1 MVLPASI
8 DLRHPENY
16 VLTLRI
22 SSRAIFFMISTNDEL
37 KRCMTCKK
45 FVLDQSLDVY
55 ENIKKLFFELSFLS
69 IPFHNVVIQWVNVSY
84 ILEPNEMFELYK
96 KQELYSITQM
106 CKENAMVLLNK
117 DIADN
122 TTLLFQIDK
131 SIHGFLTRNLFQP
144 IVLSHI
150 TPLVKYM
157 TSKTSSLKSTFMYVN
172 CFEDSFDVLLFK
184 SNKLMIAQSYD
195 IQDENEMF
203 YFVVKIWEDAQ
214 LNQLEDTM
222 YFNGF
227 SSDLIHYLKV
237 YIRYVE
243 PFILPSE
250 MNLWTQEVQIAPLDM
265 ISLLV

>member
-1 MVLPASI
+1 MVLPTSI

-37 KRCMTCKK
+37 KKCLTCKK
-45 FVLDQSLDVY
+45 FSLDQSIDVY

-69 IPFHNVVIQWVNVSY
+69 IPFSSVVIQWVNISY

-96 KQELYSITQM
+96 KQDLYTITQI
-106 CKENAMVLLNK
+106 CKDNSMILLNK
-117 DIADN
+117 NVADDA
-122 TTLLFQIDK
+122 TLLFQIDK

-150 TPLVKYM
+150 TPLIKYM
-157 TSKTSSLKSTFMYVN
+157 TAKTSSLKDTFMYVN
-172 CFEDSFDVLLFK
+172 CFEDSFDILLLK
-184 SNKLMIAQSYD
+184 SNKLIVAQSYE

-203 YFVVKIWEDAQ
+203 YFILKIWQDAQ
-214 LNQLEDTM
+214 FNQLEDTLF
-222 YFNGF
+222 FNGLT
-227 SSDLIHYLKV
+227 SDLVHQLKGYV
-237 YIRYVE
+237 KFVE
-243 PFILPSE
+243 PFLLPSE
-250 MNLWTQEVQIAPLDM
+250 INLWTQEIGIAPLDM